1 MDEVQRDLNALPFL
15 HPTRPR
21 DTLSPAHYAES
32 GDRIL
37 TDTPATTPDEQ
48 STPITTQAPQHEDN
62 ETALESLAS
71 ICTVL
76 AVGLFVMTFIFQ
88 NFEIPS
94 ASMEKTLLIGDH
106 VVVDR
111 VSLAPASHWAPF
123 VHYRDVRRGDII
135 VFLKPHP
142 ETPDLYLVK
151 RCIGIPGDRIHLRD
165 GIVYLNGV
173 AQNEPYAQMP
183 RDDGDP
189 SDAYIPYRDDFP
201 SDLAGIEEQ
210 ASLNNASL
218 WALDLPNHVVDGDL
232 IVPPGAVFAMGDNRT
247 QSLDGRFWG
256 FVPRENI
263 VGRPLFVYWSF
274 LTPADQIN
282 KTELGDRIAFMGHI
296 LIHFFSETRWGRTF
310 HIIR

>member
-1 MDEVQRDLNALPFL
+1 
-15 HPTRPR
+15 
-21 DTLSPAHYAES
+21 
-32 GDRIL
+32 
-37 TDTPATTPDEQ
+37 
-48 STPITTQAPQHEDN
+48 
-62 ETALESLAS
+62 
-71 ICTVL
+71 
-76 AVGLFVMTFIFQ
+76 
-88 NFEIPS
+88 
-94 ASMEKTLLIGDH
+94 MEKTLLIGDH
-106 VVVDR
+106 VLVDR
-111 VSLAPASHWAPF
+111 ISLAPPSLWAPF

-173 AQNEPYAQMP
+173 AQSEPYAAMP

-189 SDAYIPYRDDFP
+189 GDAYIPYRDDFP
-201 SDLAGIEEQ
+201 ADLEGIEQ
-210 ASLNNASL
+210 AASQNNASL

-232 IVPPGAVFAMGDNRT
+232 VVPPGTVFAMGDNRT

-274 LTPADQIN
+274 VTDPHQIDKTALT
-282 KTELGDRIAFMGHI
+282 DRLAFMGHI
-296 LIHFFSETRWGRTF
+296 LTHFISETRWSRTF
-310 HIIR
+310 HVIR

>member
-1 MDEVQRDLNALPFL
+1 M
-15 HPTRPR
+15 
-21 DTLSPAHYAES
+21 
-32 GDRIL
+32 
-37 TDTPATTPDEQ
+37 TDTTATTPDEK
-48 STPITTQAPQHEDN
+48 TAAATTATASALSPRQEDR
-62 ETALESLAS
+62 ETALESLSS
-71 ICTVL
+71 ICAVL

-111 VSLAPASHWAPF
+111 ISLAPASRWAPF

-165 GIVYLNGV
+165 GVVYLNGV
-173 AQNEPYAQMP
+173 AQNEPYAALP

-201 SDLAGIEEQ
+201 ADLEGIEQ
-210 ASLNNASL
+210 AASQNNASL

-232 IVPPGAVFAMGDNRT
+232 VVPPGAVFAMGDNRT
-247 QSLDGRFWG
+247 QSLDGRVWG

-282 KTELGDRIAFMGHI
+282 KTELSDRMAFMGHI
-296 LIHFFSETRWGRTF
+296 LTHFISETRWGRTF
-310 HIIR
+310 HIVR